1 MIKKIRIKNFKCY
14 GPRGADFNLSKINF
28 IFGDNSAGKS
38 TFLQFLKMVANQF
51 DHVGTVSS
59 KDIDKHLF
67 KGAPDKVVALLRVSS
82 GQGEGSSEDVWE
94 FRFSKGNNEYELIS
108 QSNGRPISRQDFD
121 AVLPIPPKG
130 WEHVTHKEARRIED
144 EKKKSSGVVK
154 FENIIDGI
162 DSNSNDKP
170 QNYLDDIFERLEIP
184 YCCVSKNNE
193 ISEME
198 IRDLDFDID
207 VPLKDVG
214 TGINGL
220 VRLAFD
226 LKEWQ
231 GGILELEEPE
241 TNVNEEHM
249 APLAKVLVE
258 EALKRENG
266 QLIVECHS
274 KLMALQLAAM
284 VREGILKCYGN
295 RDNDDALLSVI
306 EIVKH
311 SDGSTAEQVYISPD
325 GEIDWPHKGF
335 FPAEGK
341 LLQKMLG
348 V

>member
-67 KGAPDKVVALLRVSS
+67 KGTPGKVAALLRVSS
-82 GQGEGSSEDVWE
+82 DISGKSPDDVWE
-94 FRFSKGNNEYELIS
+94 FRFSKGNNEYELVS

-121 AVLPIPPKG
+121 AVLPIPEG
-130 WEHVTHKEARRIED
+130 VDHVTHKEARHIE
-144 EKKKSSGVVK
+144 VK
-154 FENIIDGI
+154 PKNVLLNMVDVE
-162 DSNSNDKP
+162 SNDET
-170 QNYLDDIFERLEIP
+170 QNYLNGIFERLEIP
-184 YCCVSKNNE
+184 YCC
-193 ISEME
+193 ISNDNGVGEMA

-249 APLAKVLVE
+249 APLANVLVE
-258 EALKRENG
+258 EALKRKNG

-284 VREGILKCYGN
+284 VRNGILTCRRITNAGAYDD
-295 RDNDDALLSVI
+295 DNAQLSVI
-306 EIVKH
+306 EVIK
-311 SDGSTAEQVYISPD
+311 SPNGSMARQIYISKD
-325 GEIDWPHKGF
+325 GEIDWPSGF

-341 LLQKMLG
+341 LLQKMIG
-348 V
+348 E

>member
-38 TFLQFLKMVANQF
+38 TFLQFLKMIANQF
-51 DHVGTVSS
+51 DHVGTISS
-59 KDIDKHLF
+59 KDIDRHLF
-67 KGAPDKVVALLRVSS
+67 KGGPDKVAALLRVS
-82 GQGEGSSEDVWE
+82 GDIGEKSPDDVWE
-94 FRFSKGNNEYELIS
+94 FRFSKDNKEYELVS
-108 QSNGRPISRQDFD
+108 QSNCRPISRQDFD
-121 AVLPIPPKG
+121 AILPIPEG
-130 WEHVTHKEARRIED
+130 ADHVTHTEARRIE
-144 EKKKSSGVVK
+144 VK
-154 FENIIDGI
+154 PNNKLLNMVDVE
-162 DSNSNDKP
+162 SNDET
-170 QNYLDDIFERLEIP
+170 QYYLDDIFERLEIP
-184 YCCVSKNNE
+184 YCCISNDNGVGE
-193 ISEME
+193 IA
-198 IRDLDFDID
+198 IRDLDFDIE

-249 APLAKVLVE
+249 SSLAQVLVE
-258 EALKRENG
+258 EAMKRENG

-274 KLMALQLAAM
+274 KLMALQLAAL
-284 VREGILKCYGN
+284 VRKGIVKCLGKEGN
-295 RDNDDALLSVI
+295 NNALLSVI
-306 EIVKH
+306 AVEKH
-311 SDGSTAEQVYISPD
+311 PQGSIAKQVIITQD
-325 GEIDWPHKGF
+325 GEIDWPNGF

-341 LLQKMLG
+341 ILQKMLG